1 MSAYDIYQPGP
12 HYRLYDASG
21 IYPLMVY
28 PDLVLDSYA
37 EAQQHM
43 SEIAAEGID
52 TTGAQIAQT
61 HGGYWLARCS
71 ECGVLADDDGYAYS
85 DFSDV
90 VAVCAYV
97 NQLMA
102 ELNYKKRGPEW
113 FVSHA
118 KQDARCLRHAP
129 DDYVPVEEEVLG
141 GGG

>member
-1 MSAYDIYQPGP
+1 MFEIFQPGP

-28 PDLVLDSYA
+28 PDLLLDSSQ
-37 EAQQHM
+37 EALDHLR
-43 SEIAAEGID
+43 ELAAEGVP
-52 TTGAQIAQT
+52 TSGAQVKAI

-71 ECGVLADDDGYAYS
+71 SCGTWADDDGYAYS

-90 VAVCAYV
+90 LAVCAYV

-141 GGG
+141 DGE